1 MELMKNN
8 IYRAIAFLVFVA
20 FSFSCATQKV
30 TRVDPNTQ
38 IDISGRWNDTDSK
51 QVAEEMISDV
61 LSKPWLVRFNEG
73 HDSPPVV
80 IIGEVLNKS
89 HEHIAS
95 ETFVKD
101 VERAF
106 INSGKVRV
114 VENDY
119 FREKLREEVDNQ
131 QANATEETRKAI
143 ARELGADMMM
153 FGTIN
158 SIVDEGKKER
168 VVNYKVNLELVDLE
182 STEKVWIGDKEI
194 KKLVK
199 K

>member
-1 MELMKNN
+1 
-8 IYRAIAFLVFVA
+8 
-20 FSFSCATQKV
+20 
-30 TRVDPNTQ
+30 
-38 IDISGRWNDTDSK
+38 
-51 QVAEEMISDV
+51 
-61 LSKPWLVRFNEG
+61 
-73 HDSPPVV
+73 
-80 IIGEVLNKS
+80 LNKS